1 VIVKFSPTLV
11 VYNPKKSKIISSN
24 NKRIYLKYESYIS
37 MGHLNWKGEWIEDE
51 SPFDKAGEYTLKQ
64 DLIKELLEVTKKYQG
79 RIKDKTI
86 SEAVSEVAKKYKP
99 LK

>member
-1 VIVKFSPTLV
+1 
-11 VYNPKKSKIISSN
+11 
-24 NKRIYLKYESYIS
+24 
-37 MGHLNWKGEWIEDE
+37 MGHLNWKGEWISDE
-51 SPFDKAGEYTLKQ
+51 SPFDKAGEYSLKQ

-86 SEAVSEVAKKYKP
+86 AEAVIEVAKKYKL

>member
-1 VIVKFSPTLV
+1 
-11 VYNPKKSKIISSN
+11 
-24 NKRIYLKYESYIS
+24 
-37 MGHLNWKGEWIEDE
+37 MGYLNWKGEWIEDE

-64 DLIKELLEVTKKYQG
+64 ELIKELLEVAQKYQG

-86 SEAVSEVAKKYKP
+86 EEATLEVARKYKI

>member
-1 VIVKFSPTLV
+1 
-11 VYNPKKSKIISSN
+11 
-24 NKRIYLKYESYIS
+24 

-51 SPFDKAGEYTLKQ
+51 SPLDRVSEYTLKK
-64 DLIKELLEVTKKYQG
+64 DLIKELLDITKKYQG

-86 SEAVSEVAKKYKP
+86 AEAAYEVVRKYSS